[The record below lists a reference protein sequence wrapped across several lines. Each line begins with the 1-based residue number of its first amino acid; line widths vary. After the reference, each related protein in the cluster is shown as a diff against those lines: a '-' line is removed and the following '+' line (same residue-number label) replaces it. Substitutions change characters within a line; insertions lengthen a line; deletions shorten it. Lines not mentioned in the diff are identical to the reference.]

1 MRGSN
6 KLPKRGMEVR
16 TSERE
21 GRIEG
26 GKEGGV
32 KKRKATPL
40 SLYYPSVTGLLGSC
54 YGYRDSRLSVLLTI
68 AHKGSIQLQAMMQIS
83 LTRSV
88 FFSFCLCFYFRL
100 HLSLNM
106 YTFPHSLSLPPKL
119 QTEPPIRHPPTATI
133 IPLFDVSIPL
143 PLPLSLYS

>member
-1 MRGSN
+1 MATVVWSSLCWAGKLQSAHKRQKKKKREQKKKKTGQPQEGKSRKMRGSN

-68 AHKGSIQLQAMMQIS
+68 AHKGSIQL
-83 LTRSV
+83 
-88 FFSFCLCFYFRL
+88 
-100 HLSLNM
+100 
-106 YTFPHSLSLPPKL
+106 
-119 QTEPPIRHPPTATI
+119 
-133 IPLFDVSIPL
+133 
-143 PLPLSLYS
+143 